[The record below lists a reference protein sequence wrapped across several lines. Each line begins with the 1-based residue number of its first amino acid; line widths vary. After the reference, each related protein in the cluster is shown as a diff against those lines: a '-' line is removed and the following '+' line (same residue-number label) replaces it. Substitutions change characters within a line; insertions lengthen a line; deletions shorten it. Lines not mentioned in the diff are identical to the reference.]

1 MSLFTANLKSAIQN
15 AMFEVSMIP
24 TTVELN
30 VLASKYRRH
39 PEKVI
44 QEQHEKNIKRE
55 EKEKNKEAAKIVK
68 EEQKKEKEESKKAQA
83 QAKAENRANVPEEIY
98 QAISDISKGN
108 MNKIASYTKR
118 YMEAQTVIN
127 YALRWISNEN
137 AELLTSITME
147 EKSIVNAVANLFG
160 CPIPYKEIPI
170 ADLRKYDPM
179 LGGEDWDPTVKF
191 LIFVNAVNE
200 NRNNMIL
207 MKKIEK
213 RREQLKE
220 MEAAEAEHPEDD
232 IPEETAMVPVAAEAV
247 EEPVA
252 EEDKPEE
259 TKEEEIPMDSIHKV
273 NFVMEEAKTEPFSKP
288 RFENEEVWKQ
298 NPDPEIPIKGNG
310 ISYEEFAI
318 LEPYMQNLQIP
329 HRWEREADKGFLYL
343 FVERGPMEF
352 YYLVD
357 DGSYLG
363 TPAIICRCADYINN
377 GWIFVPLFETEIVR
391 KVLTESEY
399 VLSEEEMKHI
409 MDNYYL
415 GINLNRYFD
424 LSEASGC
431 LGKATREEK
440 LKFAR
445 KLDFIM
451 ARVADQTTQKPEG
464 IDYPKFRIKDMKSLE
479 DFTAISDSQV
489 DTSLASFG
497 GMNVSSN
504 NICEGL
510 TYMVEGDTIIQ
521 FYQDTSITYTV
532 LDDGTRITHY
542 KVSSTK
548 SN

>member
-55 EKEKNKEAAKIVK
+55 
-68 EEQKKEKEESKKAQA
+68 EKEESKKAQA

-213 RREQLKE
+213 RREQLKRGRGS
-220 MEAAEAEHPEDD
+220 
-232 IPEETAMVPVAAEAV
+232 VRFR
-247 EEPVA
+247 
-252 EEDKPEE
+252 
-259 TKEEEIPMDSIHKV
+259 SQ
-273 NFVMEEAKTEPFSKP
+273 SKLC
-288 RFENEEVWKQ
+288 
-298 NPDPEIPIKGNG
+298 DG
-310 ISYEEFAI
+310 
-318 LEPYMQNLQIP
+318 
-329 HRWEREADKGFLYL
+329 
-343 FVERGPMEF
+343 RG
-352 YYLVD
+352 
-357 DGSYLG
+357 
-363 TPAIICRCADYINN
+363 
-377 GWIFVPLFETEIVR
+377 
-391 KVLTESEY
+391 K
-399 VLSEEEMKHI
+399 
-409 MDNYYL
+409 
-415 GINLNRYFD
+415 NR
-424 LSEASGC
+424 
-431 LGKATREEK
+431 
-440 LKFAR
+440 
-445 KLDFIM
+445 
-451 ARVADQTTQKPEG
+451 
-464 IDYPKFRIKDMKSLE
+464 
-479 DFTAISDSQV
+479 
-489 DTSLASFG
+489 
-497 GMNVSSN
+497 
-504 NICEGL
+504 
-510 TYMVEGDTIIQ
+510 
-521 FYQDTSITYTV
+521 TV
-532 LDDGTRITHY
+532 LET
-542 KVSSTK
+542 SF
-548 SN
+548 